1 MPEPAP
7 AAGETDKAGLRKAA
21 VLLISLEQEMAS
33 TVLAQMDRSL
43 VEAVTVEIA
52 RLEEV
57 TREERD
63 KVLTEFH
70 DLCVAQAMVDQ
81 GGSAT
86 AKELL
91 LKAGRPEEEVQEIL
105 ELLGQAKKAAPFSF
119 LNKAESGNLLAFL
132 QSEHPQ
138 TIALILAHI
147 QAAKASEILAGLP
160 AKKQLDVVKRLAT
173 MENTSPEVVKE
184 VEKALE
190 KKLSAVI
197 SSEGHE
203 LGGVE
208 AVANM
213 LNLTDRATERGILES
228 LEEENPELVD
238 QIRRHMFVFED
249 ILRVDDRG
257 VQNIMKEIDNEQLAL
272 ALKTATPELKDK
284 FLRNMSKRAS
294 EMIREEMEYMGPV
307 RLADVEAAQQ
317 AIVDVVRR
325 LEEQGDVIIEGRG
338 EAQQVIT

>member
-1 MPEPAP
+1 MAAP
-7 AAGETDKAGLRKAA
+7 IPGDTSKAGLRKAA
-21 VLLISLEQEMAS
+21 VLLVSLDQELAS
-33 TVLAQMDRSL
+33 VVLGQMDKAL
-43 VEAVTVEIA
+43 VEAVTLEIA
-52 RLEEV
+52 RLDEV

-63 KVLTEFH
+63 KALEEFH
-70 DLCVAQAMVDQ
+70 NLCAAQAMVEQ
-81 GGSAT
+81 GGMST

-91 LKAGRPEEEVQEIL
+91 LKAMPEDQANEIL
-105 ELLGQAKKAAPFSF
+105 GIINQAKKTAPFAF
-119 LNKAESGNLLAFL
+119 LQKAESGNLLAFL
-132 QSEHPQ
+132 QTEHPQ

-147 QAAKASEILAGLP
+147 NANLASEVLAGLP

-173 MENTSPEVVKE
+173 MENTSPEVVEE
-184 VEKALE
+184 VERALE
-190 KKLSAVI
+190 KKLSAVL
-197 SSEGHE
+197 SSESHE

-208 AVANM
+208 SVANM
-213 LNLTDRATERGILES
+213 LNLIDRATERGILES

-338 EAQQVIT
+338 EAQQVIS

>member
-1 MPEPAP
+1 MPAP
-7 AAGETDKAGLRKAA
+7 PSASVDPSRVGLRKAA
-21 VLLISLEQEMAS
+21 VLLVSLDQEMAS
-33 TVLAQMDRSL
+33 SILSQLDRAM

-52 RLEEV
+52 RLEDV

-63 KVLTEFH
+63 KVLEEFH
-70 DLCVAQAMVDQ
+70 KLCAAQAMVEQ
-81 GGSAT
+81 GGLAT

-91 LKAGRPEEEVQEIL
+91 MKSMPEEQANEIL
-105 ELLGQAKKAAPFSF
+105 GIINQAKKEAPFAF
-119 LNKAESGNLLAFL
+119 LQKAESGNLLAFL
-132 QSEHPQ
+132 QGEHPQ
-138 TIALILAHI
+138 TIALILAHMKPDK
-147 QAAKASEILAGLP
+147 AAEILAGLP

-173 MENTSPEVVKE
+173 MENTSPEVVE
-184 VEKALE
+184 QVEQALE

-197 SSEGHE
+197 SSESHE

-257 VQNIMKEIDNEQLAL
+257 VQNVMKEIDNEQLAL
-272 ALKTATPELKDK
+272 ALKTASPELKDK

-338 EAQQVIT
+338 EAQQIIA

>member
-1 MPEPAP
+1 MPVPAP
-7 AAGETDKAGLRKAA
+7 VPGDATKAGLRKAA
-21 VLLISLEQEMAS
+21 VLLVTLESDLAS
-33 TVLAQMDRSL
+33 TVLGQMDKEM
-43 VEAVTVEIA
+43 VEAISLEIA
-52 RLEEV
+52 RLDEV

-63 KVLTEFH
+63 KALEEFH
-70 DLCVAQAMVDQ
+70 NLCAAQAMVEQ
-81 GGSAT
+81 GGIAT
-86 AKELL
+86 ARELL
-91 LKAGRPEEEVQEIL
+91 LKAMPEEQANEIL
-105 ELLGQAKKAAPFSF
+105 NVITAAKKTAPFSF
-119 LNKAESGNLLAFL
+119 LQKAESGNLLAFL

-147 QAAKASEILAGLP
+147 NPNKASEVLAGLP

-173 MENTSPEVVKE
+173 MENTSPEVVE
-184 VEKALE
+184 QVEKALE

-197 SSEGHE
+197 SSESHE

-208 AVANM
+208 AVASM

-249 ILRVDDRG
+249 INRVDDRG

-272 ALKTATPELKDK
+272 ALKTGTPELKDK

-338 EAQQVIT
+338 EQQQIIS

>member
-1 MPEPAP
+1 MLLVTLESDL
-7 AAGETDKAGLRKAA
+7 AGAVLGQLDKA
-21 VLLISLEQEMAS
+21 M
-33 TVLAQMDRSL
+33 
-43 VEAVTVEIA
+43 VEAITLEIS
-52 RLEEV
+52 RLEDV
-57 TREERD
+57 TRDERD
-63 KVLTEFH
+63 KALEEFQT
-70 DLCVAQAMVDQ
+70 LCAAQSMVEQ
-81 GGSAT
+81 GGAAT

-91 LKAGRPEEEVQEIL
+91 LKAMPEDQANEIL
-105 ELLGQAKKAAPFSF
+105 GLINQAKKTAPFAF
-119 LNKAESGNLLAFL
+119 LQKAESGNLLAFL

-138 TIALILAHI
+138 TIALILAHLHAN
-147 QAAKASEILAGLP
+147 QASEILAGLP

-173 MENTSPEVVKE
+173 MENTSPEVVEE

-197 SSEGHE
+197 SSDAHE

-208 AVANM
+208 SVANM
-213 LNLTDRATERGILES
+213 LNLADRATERGILES

-338 EAQQVIT
+338 EAQQVIS

>member
-1 MPEPAP
+1 MPLPPPAP
-7 AAGETDKAGLRKAA
+7 DAVKKEGLRKAA
-21 VLLISLEQEMAS
+21 VLLVSLDPEMSAL
-33 TVLAQMDRSL
+33 VLGQMDRPL
-43 VEAVTVEIA
+43 VEQVTLEIA

-63 KVLTEFH
+63 KVLEEFNA
-70 DLCVAQAMVDQ
+70 LCAAQAMVDQ
-81 GGSAT
+81 GGVQT
-86 AKELL
+86 ARELL
-91 LKAGRPEEEVQEIL
+91 MRSGKPEEEVTGIL
-105 ELLGQAKKAAPFSF
+105 EILGQAKKAAPFAF
-119 LNKAESGNLLAFL
+119 LSKAESGNLLAFL
-132 QSEHPQ
+132 QTEHPQ

-147 QAAKASEILAGLP
+147 APQQSAEILAGLP

-197 SSEGHE
+197 SSDAHE

-208 AVANM
+208 SVANM
-213 LNLTDRATERGILES
+213 LNLTDRGTERGILES

-325 LEEQGDVIIEGRG
+325 LEEQGGVISEGRG
-338 EAQQVIT
+338 ETQQIIT